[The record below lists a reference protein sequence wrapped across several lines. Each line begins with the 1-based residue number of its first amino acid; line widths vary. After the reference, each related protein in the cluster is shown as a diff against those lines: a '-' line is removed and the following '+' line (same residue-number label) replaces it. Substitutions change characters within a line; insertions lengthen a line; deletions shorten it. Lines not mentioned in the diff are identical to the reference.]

1 MIGLLKIILFLYFNM
16 YFYINIW
23 MTVFLLNEI
32 MFISQNKQ
40 KIVQTLQK
48 WLFFTSINLDIIKN
62 KITLL

>member
-48 WLFFTSINLDIIKN
+48 WLFFTSINLDIIK
-62 KITLL
+62 KK

>member
-1 MIGLLKIILFLYFNM
+1 
-16 YFYINIW
+16 

-48 WLFFTSINLDIIKN
+48 WLFFTSINLDII
-62 KITLL
+62 

>member
-1 MIGLLKIILFLYFNM
+1 
-16 YFYINIW
+16 

-48 WLFFTSINLDIIKN
+48 WLFFTSINLDI
-62 KITLL
+62 